1 MECKTK
7 WVDQFLAAGLIPS
20 DLRDK
25 TNYTVV
31 VSKNED
37 YIVIAYPAADVGQ
50 GCLYTFVKHGDNWYK
65 DCHVTADFRVKYSY
79 FGHSVVINNDATIMA
94 ISSIRT
100 NPLGYNNNGV
110 YIFTRKIGGLW
121 IQEDQL
127 ICKNKFSDNF
137 GFSLAMNGEGNKL
150 VIGSPNCKR
159 TGYSSMFDIPGAV
172 YLYSKTSTDGKWRRT
187 KKLQCSEMFNPTLG
201 YKVKINEVGTVITSK
216 DELGLT
222 TAFALKSG
230 QWVEMI

>member
-7 WVDQFLAAGLIPS
+7 WVDRFLAAGLIPS
-20 DLRDK
+20 DLRDN
-25 TNYTVV
+25 TNYNIVL
-31 VSKNED
+31 SKNED
-37 YIVIAYPAADVGQ
+37 YIAIAYPSTDTGQ
-50 GCLYTFVKHGDNWYK
+50 GCVYTFMLNDGKWYK
-65 DCHVTADFRVKYSY
+65 DSTITADFRVKYSY
-79 FGHSVVINNDATIMA
+79 FGHCIAMNNDATIMTV
-94 ISSIRT
+94 SSIRT

-121 IQEDQL
+121 IQEEQL
-127 ICKNKFSDNF
+127 ICKSKFNDNF
-137 GFSLAMNGEGNKL
+137 GFSLSINATGHKL

-159 TGYSSMFDIPGAV
+159 TGYSSVYDIPGAV
-172 YLYSKTSTDGKWRRT
+172 YLYNRSIDSKWRKV
-187 KKLQCSEMFNPTLG
+187 KKFECKELYNPTLG
-201 YKVKINEVGTVITSK
+201 YKVKINDIGTVITSK